1 MSISNA
7 SSQTSA
13 NGTRKGLLTKIGMPI
28 AILVVGVAGMLGI
41 KATAQDSEE
50 KKPVDT
56 RPNISYQAVQP
67 IDHTVIISGNG
78 EIKPKE
84 STALSA
90 QVSGEVDSLHPNFV
104 AGGLVK
110 RGDVLFTIEK
120 DAYEAALWQAESELS
135 RAQAALIE
143 EQARADVAQREAKNL
158 PKTKV
163 TDLYLRKPQLLSAQA
178 AVKSAQARLK
188 LAQRDL
194 NDTIVRAP
202 YDALIIMRNIGV
214 GQFVNRGIEVAR
226 LNSIETAELVF
237 PVAGFDAVFL
247 PDDIVGA
254 NATMHARNPDKT
266 TRKGSITRDLGIVD
280 SATRMSQLV
289 IEIND
294 PYGLINDAEPLKFGT
309 FVDVQFSGITIKNV
323 YKLPQTL
330 VNNRRVWVVD
340 DTNKL
345 RIKNVTVLREEGK
358 YFYIDSGLSP
368 NDKVVMTLPE
378 YPLDGMEVKITNDK
392 NEVVATPTT
401 ANSASE

>member
-194 NDTIVRAP
+194 NDTTVRAP

-289 IEIND
+289 VEIND

>member
-1 MSISNA
+1 MSPS
-7 SSQTSA
+7 
-13 NGTRKGLLTKIGMPI
+13 
-28 AILVVGVAGMLGI
+28 V
-41 KATAQDSEE
+41 
-50 KKPVDT
+50 KPW
-56 RPNISYQAVQP
+56 Y
-67 IDHTVIISGNG
+67 
-78 EIKPKE
+78 
-84 STALSA
+84 
-90 QVSGEVDSLHPNFV
+90 
-104 AGGLVK
+104 
-110 RGDVLFTIEK
+110 
-120 DAYEAALWQAESELS
+120 
-135 RAQAALIE
+135 
-143 EQARADVAQREAKNL
+143 
-158 PKTKV
+158 KTKV

-194 NDTIVRAP
+194 NDTTIRAP

-247 PDDIVGA
+247 PDNIVGA
-254 NATMHARNPDKT
+254 NATMHARNMDKT
-266 TRKGSITRDLGIVD
+266 TRKGSITRDLGIID

-289 IEIND
+289 VEIND

-309 FVDVQFSGITIKNV
+309 FVDVQFTGITIENV

-345 RIKNVTVLREEGK
+345 RIKDVTVLREEGK

-392 NEVVATPTT
+392 NEVVATPLQPKIRL
-401 ANSASE
+401 SK

>member
-254 NATMHARNPDKT
+254 NVTMHARNPDKT

-289 IEIND
+289 VEIND

>member
-13 NGTRKGLLTKIGMPI
+13 NGTRKSLLIKIGMPI
-28 AILVVGVAGMLGI
+28 AILVVGIAGMLGI

-56 RPNISYQAVQP
+56 RPNISYQAIQP
-67 IDHTVIISGNG
+67 TDHTVIISGNG

-90 QVSGEVDSLHPNFV
+90 QVSGEVNSLHPNFV

-110 RGDVLFTIEK
+110 RGDVLFTIEQ
-120 DAYEAALWQAESELS
+120 DAYQAAVWQAEAELS

-158 PKTKV
+158 PKANV

-194 NDTIVRAP
+194 NDTTVRAP

-247 PDDIVGA
+247 PDNIVGA
-254 NATMHARNPDKT
+254 NATIHARNVDKT

-289 IEIND
+289 VEIND
-294 PYGLINDAEPLKFGT
+294 PYGLISDAEPLKFGT
-309 FVDVQFSGITIKNV
+309 FVDVQFKGITIENV

-340 DTNKL
+340 NENKL

-358 YFYIDSGLSP
+358 YFYIDSGLEP

-378 YPLDGMEVKITNDK
+378 YPLDGMEVKITYDK
-392 NEVVATPTT
+392 NQVVATPTI
-401 ANSASE
+401 ADSQSE

>member
-28 AILVVGVAGMLGI
+28 AILVIGVAGMLGI